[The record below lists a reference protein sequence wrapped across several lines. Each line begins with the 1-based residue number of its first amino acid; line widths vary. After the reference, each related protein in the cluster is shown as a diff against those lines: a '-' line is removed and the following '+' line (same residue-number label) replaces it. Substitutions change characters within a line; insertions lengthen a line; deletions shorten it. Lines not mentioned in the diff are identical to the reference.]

1 MCNLIW
7 HANTSLALT
16 STELNQHTFTH
27 EAKAQSLEFK
37 VLSSFLL
44 LNNNSHS
51 QWKTKVFQRMNCSNP
66 IQITLDPIT
75 NAGFTFQEP
84 AAKKWDEH
92 QGSAI
97 ITFIFWAIINPFSY
111 SWFWFSVLCYKAEL
125 LVAFLP

>member
-1 MCNLIW
+1 
-7 HANTSLALT
+7 
-16 STELNQHTFTH
+16 
-27 EAKAQSLEFK
+27 
-37 VLSSFLL
+37 
-44 LNNNSHS
+44 
-51 QWKTKVFQRMNCSNP
+51 MNCSNP

-111 SWFWFSVLCYKAEL
+111 SWFWFSVLCYTAEL